1 MPNATSEVTTT
12 TISAGYDKQDD
23 SNKKNNNNNND
34 NNNTDRNY
42 NGSTNIKQK
51 SAVVTSALPYANGE
65 IHIGHI
71 ASTYLPAD
79 IFTRFCRLTGK
90 EIYHVCASD
99 DFGTPVL
106 IRAEKENKTPAEYVG
121 FWNKRDYEDF
131 KLFGI
136 SFDFFYKTSSKENV
150 EFVQF
155 VFKRLYKNGHIYEQ
169 DVVQFYCQYDDKF
182 LPDRYVIGKCPNCGA
197 ENQYSDLCEKCG
209 KVPDQILDPKCAICG
224 RPPIKKSSK
233 HYFFKLSNF
242 SKQLKEWLNRNAN
255 LQSDIKNYVI
265 NWIDEGLED
274 WDITRDLSWGVPIP
288 MPDAKGK
295 VFYGWFD
302 NHLCYISTLNT
313 LIQKQH
319 KKAQDK
325 ERQKQQI
332 QQQNQESY
340 SYSYYSSSER
350 EPETKTE
357 ESAKEEEQQQQN
369 YDIDAGKKYWNNS
382 EIYHFIGKDIV
393 YHHYL
398 FLPAMR
404 MGINEEYKLPDYIPT
419 RGHLMLQNQKISKSR
434 NWYIGLRD
442 FASDFNPDY
451 LRFYIASI
459 APYSQSDV
467 NFDWDVFFEKIN
479 NELIANIGNF
489 INRALYF
496 VQKTFDSRVPKPSSE
511 YDLEDRTSISEIEKI
526 ADEVGELID
535 RNEFDRAL
543 KRILKFATHFNQY
556 FQKKQ
561 PWSNQATANTTL
573 FIAVNAVRSLA
584 IMLEPFI
591 PISSEKVWSQLGFD
605 NNNNDNNIE
614 SKISIGSS
622 SSGGDTNVGDNSRSG
637 SSNSIHKQQWTSAS
651 EIKIQPGH
659 ILGRIEPIFR
669 KIQPKDIQLQK
680 AKLGKQEERQQ
691 QQEQKQQQRK

>member
-1 MPNATSEVTTT
+1 MPDTPSEVTIT
-12 TISAGYDKQDD
+12 SSGGED
-23 SNKKNNNNNND
+23 NKDAHYKNNNSNNNGNNNND
-34 NNNTDRNY
+34 NNNN
-42 NGSTNIKQK
+42 NKIKYR
-51 SAVVTSALPYANGE
+51 SSVVTSALPYANGE

-79 IFTRFCRLTGK
+79 IFTRFCRLTGR
-90 EIYHVCASD
+90 EIYHVSASD

-106 IRAEKENKTPAEYVG
+106 IRAEKENKTPAEYVD

-131 KLFGI
+131 RLFGI

-150 EFVQF
+150 EFVQY
-155 VFKRLYKNGHIYEQ
+155 VFKRLYGNGHIYEQ
-169 DVVQFYCQYDDKF
+169 AVVQFYCQYDDKF

-242 SKQLKEWLNRNAN
+242 SKQLKEWLNGNAN

-313 LIQKQH
+313 LIQDQH
-319 KKAQDK
+319 EKVQDK
-325 ERQKQQI
+325 ERQNRNQKQQR
-332 QQQNQESY
+332 QQNQKS
-340 SYSYYSSSER
+340 SSYYSSKSES
-350 EPETKTE
+350 KTE
-357 ESAKEEEQQQQN
+357 TQEAAEGQQQN
-369 YDIDAGKKYWNNS
+369 NDECTGKKYWNKS

-404 MGINEEYKLPDYIPT
+404 MGINQEYKLPDYIPT

-459 APYSQSDV
+459 APYSQTDV

-496 VQKTFDSRVPKPSSE
+496 VQKTFNSRVPEPSSE
-511 YDLEDRTSISEIEKI
+511 YDLDDRASISEIEKI
-526 ADEVGELID
+526 ADEVSELV
-535 RNEFDRAL
+535 RKNEFDRAL

-561 PWSNQATANTTL
+561 PWSNQSTANTTL

-591 PISSEKVWSQLGFD
+591 PMSSEKVWSQLGFD
-605 NNNNDNNIE
+605 NYNNDNNNID
-614 SKISIGSS
+614 SKISCSR
-622 SSGGDTNVGDNSRSG
+622 GDNNNGYNSSNSN

-659 ILGRIEPIFR
+659 VLGRVEPIFR
-669 KIQPKDIQLQK
+669 KIQTKDIQLQK
-680 AKLGKQEERQQ
+680 AKLGKQE
-691 QQEQKQQQRK
+691 QKAKK